1 MGKGD
6 DGKVEAT
13 FSPLEKP
20 TGSWQSPL
28 VREIVFQRN
37 SRDGQRGSKGHPAL
51 LEREKL
57 VPGVGKSLCKALT
70 SPAHFLQSAHELDFG
85 HFPFQIT
92 FQGFLEESIF
102 KNS

>member
-70 SPAHFLQSAHELDFG
+70 SPAHFLQSAHKSWILA
-85 HFPFQIT
+85 T
-92 FQGFLEESIF
+92 SLSR
-102 KNS
+102 